1 MDAHTEDRGHSR
13 ISEHEVELLARR
25 TGQSPGEIRKLL
37 QETGGDKAMLLA
49 TFKSAILAR
58 G

>member
-1 MDAHTEDRGHSR
+1 MNAHTEDHEHSR
-13 ISEHEVELLARR
+13 VSEHEVELLARR

-37 QETGGDKAMLLA
+37 QDTGGDKALLLA

-58 G
+58 R